1 MLLDTSLFPP
11 DVEYTINPEYGETKT
26 FRKQVRIHIGAEL
39 FAVVNSDYFEEK
51 WLEPKFVIMRAVTPP
66 HEIEELPDIAKNAQL
81 IMSEIVTADKEAMEK
96 LLKKL

>member
-11 DVEYTINPEYGETKT
+11 DVEYTITPEYGETKT

-66 HEIEELPDIAKNAQL
+66 HEIEALPDIAKNAQL
-81 IMSEIVTADKEAMEK
+81 LMSEIVTADKETMEK